1 VLDKPQQWIGDLVVR
16 AIKVGRVGFGKM
28 EEEGVASVI
37 LLWNRFPMLLACHD
51 AILVGHGTGNPGD
64 DMGANQAA

>member
-1 VLDKPQQWIGDLVVR
+1 VLDKPQQGIGDLVVR
-16 AIKVGRVGFGKM
+16 TIEVGRVGLGEM
-28 EEEGVASVI
+28 QEEGVASII
-37 LLWNRFPMLLACHD
+37 LLWNRFAMLLAGHD